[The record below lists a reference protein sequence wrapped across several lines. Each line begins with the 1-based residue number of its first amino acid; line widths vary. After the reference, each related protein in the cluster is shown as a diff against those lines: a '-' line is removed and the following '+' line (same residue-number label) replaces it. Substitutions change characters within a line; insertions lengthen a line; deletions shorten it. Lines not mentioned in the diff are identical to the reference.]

1 MKDASTSS
9 ETVTE
14 SGPTLHRG
22 LQNRHIQ
29 LIALGGAIG
38 TGLFLGIG
46 PAIQMAGPAVLLGY
60 AVAGIVAFL
69 IMRQLGEMVVEEPVS
84 GSFAHFAYKYW
95 GPFAGFLSGWNYW
108 VMFVLVGMAEL
119 TAAGIYMQYWLPD
132 VPTWVWAAAFFII
145 INAVNL
151 VNVRLYGEA
160 EFWFALIKVLAIIG
174 MIAFGLWML
183 FGYTLCYMPTLALT
197 NNIAFHSLANVDK
210 TFPVV
215 RVFGTIG
222 WIIAGICIGVTGISD
237 TTGIF
242 TLAALCSVALAL
254 YSLTLPHTP
263 APAKGMPVQFRDL
276 LCADAFALLKTR
288 HFLIFSLCATL
299 ISVPLGTYYAYT
311 ASYLADAGVKD
322 VSTAM
327 SFGQMSE
334 IVFMLVIPLL
344 FRRLGVKYMLLIGM
358 AAWFVR
364 YAFFALGVSE
374 EGRFLLYLGILLH
387 GVCYDFF
394 FVVGFIYTDR
404 VAGEKVK
411 GQAQSMIVMFTYGIG
426 MLLGSQISGALY
438 NHLVAG
444 QSVPQAWVTFW
455 WIPAVAAAVIALI
468 FLFSFQYN
476 EKEPH

>member
-1 MKDASTSS
+1 MVST
-9 ETVTE
+9 TE
-14 SGPTLHRG
+14 SSNGVVTRHRMLVPRLSLMMFMQFFIWGSWSVTLGLVMSQHNMSLLIGDAFSAGPIASILSPFVLGMLVDRFFASQKVMAVMHLLGAVILWFVPQALVAQNGTL
-22 LQNRHIQ
+22 
-29 LIALGGAIG
+29 LIAL
-38 TGLFLGIG
+38 
-46 PAIQMAGPAVLLGY
+46 
-60 AVAGIVAFL
+60 
-69 IMRQLGEMVVEEPVS
+69 
-84 GSFAHFAYKYW
+84 
-95 GPFAGFLSGWNYW
+95 
-108 VMFVLVGMAEL
+108 
-119 TAAGIYMQYWLPD
+119 
-132 VPTWVWAAAFFII
+132 
-145 INAVNL
+145 
-151 VNVRLYGEA
+151 
-160 EFWFALIKVLAIIG
+160 
-174 MIAFGLWML
+174 L

-197 NNIAFHSLANVDK
+197 NNIAFHSLTNVDK

-222 WIIAGICIGVTGISD
+222 WIVAGIFIGVTGISD

-263 APAKGMPVQFRDL
+263 APAKGLPVKLRDL
-276 LCADAFALLKTR
+276 FCADAFALLKTR
-288 HFLIFSLCATL
+288 HFLVFAICATL
-299 ISVPLGTYYAYT
+299 ISIPLGTYYAYT
-311 ASYLADAGVKD
+311 ASYLADAGVGD

-358 AAWFVR
+358 LAWFVR

-404 VAGEKVK
+404 VAGDKVK
-411 GQAQSMIVMFTYGIG
+411 GQAQSMVVMFTYGIG

-438 NHLVAG
+438 NRLVAG
-444 QSVPQAWVTFW
+444 HDVPQAWVTFW
-455 WIPAVAAAVIALI
+455 WIPAVAAAAIALI
-468 FLFSFQYN
+468 FLFSFKYDDKSQA
-476 EKEPH
+476 

>member
-1 MKDASTSS
+1 M
-9 ETVTE
+9 
-14 SGPTLHRG
+14 
-22 LQNRHIQ
+22 
-29 LIALGGAIG
+29 
-38 TGLFLGIG
+38 
-46 PAIQMAGPAVLLGY
+46 
-60 AVAGIVAFL
+60 
-69 IMRQLGEMVVEEPVS
+69 
-84 GSFAHFAYKYW
+84 
-95 GPFAGFLSGWNYW
+95 
-108 VMFVLVGMAEL
+108 
-119 TAAGIYMQYWLPD
+119 
-132 VPTWVWAAAFFII
+132 
-145 INAVNL
+145 
-151 VNVRLYGEA
+151 
-160 EFWFALIKVLAIIG
+160 
-174 MIAFGLWML
+174 
-183 FGYTLCYMPTLALT
+183 
-197 NNIAFHSLANVDK
+197 
-210 TFPVV
+210 
-215 RVFGTIG
+215 FGTIG

-364 YAFFALGVSE
+364 YAFSLSE
-374 EGRFLLYLGILLH
+374 SARGASCSIWAFCCTACAMTFLCRWLYLHRPRG
-387 GVCYDFF
+387 GRE
-394 FVVGFIYTDR
+394 G
-404 VAGEKVK
+404 K
-411 GQAQSMIVMFTYGIG
+411 GRAQSMIVMFTYGIG

-468 FLFSFQYN
+468 FLFFPVQRERAALIFQEGYEN
-476 EKEPH
+476 D

>member
-1 MKDASTSS
+1 MVTTTEGRESPRVAHRFLVPRLSLMMFMQFFIWGSWSVTLGLVMTRYEMSLLIGDAFS
-9 ETVTE
+9 
-14 SGPTLHRG
+14 
-22 LQNRHIQ
+22 
-29 LIALGGAIG
+29 
-38 TGLFLGIG
+38 
-46 PAIQMAGPAVLLGY
+46 AGPIAS
-60 AVAGIVAFL
+60 I
-69 IMRQLGEMVVEEPVS
+69 
-84 GSFAHFAYKYW
+84 
-95 GPFAGFLSGWNYW
+95 LSP
-108 VMFVLVGMAEL
+108 FVLGMLVDRFFASQKVMAVMHL
-119 TAAGIYMQYWLPD
+119 AGAVILWF
-132 VPTWVWAAAFFII
+132 VPQA
-145 INAVNL
+145 L
-151 VNVRLYGEA
+151 VAQNG
-160 EFWFALIKVLAIIG
+160 ALLIG
-174 MIAFGLWML
+174 LL

-222 WIIAGICIGVTGISD
+222 WIIAGIFIGVTGISD

-242 TLAALCSVALAL
+242 TLAALCSAALAV

-263 APAKGMPVQFRDL
+263 APAKGTPVQFRDL

-288 HFLIFSLCATL
+288 H
-299 ISVPLGTYYAYT
+299 
-311 ASYLADAGVKD
+311 
-322 VSTAM
+322 
-327 SFGQMSE
+327 
-334 IVFMLVIPLL
+334 
-344 FRRLGVKYMLLIGM
+344 
-358 AAWFVR
+358 
-364 YAFFALGVSE
+364 
-374 EGRFLLYLGILLH
+374 FLLYLGILLH

-476 EKEPH
+476 EKEQR